1 MTPSTHIAASRALA
15 PDQILDED
23 REPVRRVAQDLA
35 DEVSTLT
42 ERGGALLRQRARE
55 AQERARQVR
64 DSTQDLIQREPLKA
78 VLVAAAAGALLM
90 WLGSLLAHRRPR

>member
-1 MTPSTHIAASRALA
+1 MTSSIHTPATRSLA
-15 PDQILDED
+15 PDHVLDDD
-23 REPVRRVAQDLA
+23 REPVRRATQDLA
-35 DEVSTLT
+35 DDVGTLT
-42 ERGGALLRQRARE
+42 ERGGALLRQRAHE
-55 AQERARQVR
+55 AQERALQVR

>member
-1 MTPSTHIAASRALA
+1 MTTSLPTPTTRALA
-15 PDQILDED
+15 SDHALDD
-23 REPVRRVAQDLA
+23 GQDPVRRAAHDLA
-35 DEVSTLT
+35 DDVGTLT
-42 ERGGALLRQRARE
+42 ERGAALLRQRAHE
-55 AQERARQVR
+55 AQERALQVR